1 MLNRL
6 PTSLLLLSLLT
17 PSLLNVATAADN
29 AQALAVANNK
39 QLYLESLDSAPSQ
52 ALNRQARAA
61 TDPYYYNNDKSKVE
75 LLFGKWQ
82 VTVQAPQPF
91 SASLEID
98 YTFVDSIFG
107 HYGWD
112 SKSQRSCYYDP
123 TDKLKSG
130 YNYQCL
136 HTLDANAKTAERF
149 LFNVTGNT
157 LTGKY
162 HSGTSSDFITK
173 LNANQLTPFKGTNPN
188 AVLDPVFNDLTG
200 ELLIPK
206 VNAYG
211 KVYSVQMKREAN
223 GQFTLK
229 SAEPL

>member
-1 MLNRL
+1 
-6 PTSLLLLSLLT
+6 
-17 PSLLNVATAADN
+17 
-29 AQALAVANNK
+29 
-39 QLYLESLDSAPSQ
+39 
-52 ALNRQARAA
+52 
-61 TDPYYYNNDKSKVE
+61 VE

-82 VTVQAPQPF
+82 ITVQTPQAI

-98 YTFVDSIFG
+98 YTFLDSTFG
-107 HYGWD
+107 YYAWD
-112 SKSQRSCYYDP
+112 SKYLRSCYYDP

-136 HTLDANAKTAERF
+136 HTIDANAKTAERF

-162 HSGTSSDFITK
+162 HTGTSSDFITK
-173 LNANQLTPFKGTNPN
+173 LNANQLTPFKASNPN

-200 ELLIPK
+200 VLLIPK